1 MEKAKLKLGD
11 SVVITMPGNYKVL
24 YRNKN
29 SGRTNYTRKNFCA
42 DELNTKYKIIARDS
56 VHGYDVAWRVQA
68 EFDDYFEYVT
78 VQEPRLRR
86 VADA

>member
-1 MEKAKLKLGD
+1 MAKLKLGD
-11 SVVITMPGNYKVL
+11 SVVITTPGNYNVI

-29 SGRTNYTRKNFCA
+29 SGGAHYTRKNFNA
-42 DELNTKYKIIARDS
+42 DELNTKYKIIAHDS
-56 VHGYDVAWRVQA
+56 VHGYDAAWRVRA
-68 EFDDYFEYVT
+68 EFDDCFADVT